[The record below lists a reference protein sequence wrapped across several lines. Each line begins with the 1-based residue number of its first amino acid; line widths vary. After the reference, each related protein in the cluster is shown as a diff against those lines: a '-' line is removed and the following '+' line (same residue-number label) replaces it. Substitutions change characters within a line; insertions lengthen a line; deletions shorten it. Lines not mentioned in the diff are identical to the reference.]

1 MTSRT
6 LPPAAVSKKP
16 GVLPFAIAITVLN
29 LLGHLWLG
37 FEQPWATPFVAVGTA
52 YACELAI
59 EVAIRGWHGARF
71 RGSWRHLLH
80 FLLPAHISALAVGML
95 LFAGENFAVTAFA
108 AAVAIFSKVLLRVAV
123 PGAAA
128 GTTVHYMNPS
138 NLGIAISLVI
148 FNKYVGV
155 APPYQFTE
163 NVSGALDWILPGL
176 IVCSGSF
183 LNYRATKRIPLI
195 LAWLGGFVLQAAVRS
210 WISPQQFIPMLMPM
224 TGLAFVLFTF
234 YMVTDPM
241 TTPRYWKAQIA
252 FGASTAALYGV
263 LTHAGIVFG
272 LFFAL
277 CAVCAIRGTAL
288 AWLARQQ
295 AATSSHASTLSQVTQ
310 NA

>member
-1 MTSRT
+1 MTDRT
-6 LPPAAVSKKP
+6 APLAAVPKKP
-16 GVLPFAIAITVLN
+16 GVLPFAIAITALN

-59 EVAIRGWHGARF
+59 EVAINGWHGARF

-80 FLLPAHISALAVGML
+80 FLLPAHISGLAVGML
-95 LFAGENFAVTAFA
+95 LFAGENFVVIAFA
-108 AAVAIFSKVLLRVAV
+108 AAVAIFSKVLLRVAA
-123 PGAAA
+123 PGAPA

-163 NVSGALDWILPGL
+163 NVSGALDWVLPGL
-176 IVCSGSF
+176 ILCSGSF

-210 WISPQQFIPMLMPM
+210 WISPQQFVPMLMPM
-224 TGLAFVLFTF
+224 TGMAFVLFTF

-241 TTPRYWKAQIA
+241 TTPREWKAQVA
-252 FGASTAALYGV
+252 FGASTAALYGF

-277 CAVCAIRGTAL
+277 CTVCAVRGMAL
-288 AWLARQQ
+288 AWSARQQ
-295 AATSSHASTLSQVTQ
+295 AATHRLPETISQAAQ